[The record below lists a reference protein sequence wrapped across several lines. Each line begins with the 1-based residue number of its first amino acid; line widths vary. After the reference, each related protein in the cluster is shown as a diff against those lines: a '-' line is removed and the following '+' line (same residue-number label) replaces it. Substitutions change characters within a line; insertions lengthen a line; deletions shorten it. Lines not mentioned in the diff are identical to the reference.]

1 MKNEEVKRML
11 PYNLQFFAAKGDGD
25 DEPKNDDN
33 QNDDS
38 HDDDS
43 HNDDG
48 SNGED
53 QNKKE
58 KTFTQ
63 SQVNAMMSREKKQGR
78 QAALNALGFKTEDDA
93 KKAIALLNALQDSQK
108 SEEEKLNEKINN
120 QKDDLSEAVK
130 RAIVAENKLSCI
142 SANVKK
148 EAIDD
153 VLAIASTKI
162 SDEKDL
168 DSVLEEMKKDT
179 KYSSFFEGTKQGT
192 GSNPGHSKQ
201 NDGVEK
207 MGARLAKSSAPIEK
221 KSTYF

>member
-11 PYNLQFFAAKGDGD
+11 PYNLQFFAENSDGKN
-25 DEPKNDDN
+25 EPKNDDNQNDDN

-38 HDDDS
+38 HDD
-43 HNDDG
+43 G

-53 QNKKE
+53 QKE

-120 QKDDLSEAVK
+120 QKNDLSEAVK

-168 DSVLEEMKKDT
+168 ESVLEEMKKDT
-179 KYSSFFEGTKQGT
+179 KYSSFFECTKQGT

>member
-11 PYNLQFFAAKGDGD
+11 PYNLQFFAENSDGKN
-25 DEPKNDDN
+25 EPKNDDN
-33 QNDDS
+33 Q
-38 HDDDS
+38 DDDS
-43 HNDDG
+43 HNDDDG

-53 QNKKE
+53 KNQKE

-108 SEEEKLNEKINN
+108 TEEEKLNEKINN
-120 QKDDLSEAVK
+120 QKNDLSEAEK

-153 VLAIASTKI
+153 VLAIASIKI

>member
-11 PYNLQFFAAKGDGD
+11 PYNLQFFAAKSDGD
-25 DEPKNDDN
+25 DDANGENDNQDNNDNQDDDN
-33 QNDDS
+33 NPDS
-38 HDDDS
+38 KC
-43 HNDDG
+43 
-48 SNGED
+48 
-53 QNKKE
+53 QQKE
-58 KTFTQ
+58 KVFTQ

-108 SEEEKLNEKINN
+108 SEEEKLSEKINN
-120 QKDDLSEAVK
+120 QKNDLSEAEK
-130 RAIVAENKLSCI
+130 RATVAENKLSCI
-142 SANVKK
+142 LANVKK

>member
-25 DEPKNDDN
+25 DDANGENDNQDNNDNQDDDN
-33 QNDDS
+33 NPDS
-38 HDDDS
+38 KC
-43 HNDDG
+43 
-48 SNGED
+48 
-53 QNKKE
+53 QQKE
-58 KTFTQ
+58 KVFTQ

-108 SEEEKLNEKINN
+108 SEEEKLDEKINK

>member
-25 DEPKNDDN
+25 DESKNDDN
-33 QNDDS
+33 QDDDS
-38 HDDDS
+38 HDS
-43 HNDDG
+43 HDDDG
-48 SNGED
+48 SNGEG
-53 QNKKE
+53 QKEKE

-108 SEEEKLNEKINN
+108 SEEEKLDEKINK
-120 QKDDLSEAVK
+120 QKNDLSEAVK

-201 NDGVEK
+201 NDRVEK

>member
-25 DEPKNDDN
+25 NDANGENDNQDNNDNQDDDN
-33 QNDDS
+33 NPDS
-38 HDDDS
+38 KC
-43 HNDDG
+43 
-48 SNGED
+48 
-53 QNKKE
+53 QQKE
-58 KTFTQ
+58 KVFTQ

>member
-1 MKNEEVKRML
+1 MKKELKTTL
-11 PYNLQFFAAKGDGD
+11 PYNLQFFAEKEDGED
-25 DEPKNDDN
+25 EPKNEPKNDDN
-33 QNDDS
+33 QNDD
-38 HDDDS
+38 
-43 HNDDG
+43 NQNPDG
-48 SNGED
+48 SDDE
-53 QNKKE
+53 NKKE
-58 KTFTQ
+58 KVFTQ

-78 QAALNALGFKTEDDA
+78 QSALNALGFKTEEDA

-108 SEEEKLNEKINN
+108 SEEEKLNEKLNN
-120 QKDDLSEAVK
+120 QKNDLSEAEK

-168 DSVLEEMKKDT
+168 DSVLEDMKKDA

-192 GSNPGHSKQ
+192 GSNPGHSKPD
-201 NDGVEK
+201 NGGEK
-207 MGARLAKSSAPIEK
+207 MGARLAKSSTPTEK

>member
-11 PYNLQFFAAKGDGD
+11 PYNLQFFAAKGDGKN
-25 DEPKNDDN
+25 EPKNDDN

-38 HDDDS
+38 NNNDDDS
-43 HNDDG
+43 HNDDAG

-53 QNKKE
+53 KNQKE

-120 QKDDLSEAVK
+120 QKADLSEAVK

-168 DSVLEEMKKDT
+168 DSVLEEICELGWL
-179 KYSSFFEGTKQGT
+179 F
-192 GSNPGHSKQ
+192 
-201 NDGVEK
+201 
-207 MGARLAKSSAPIEK
+207 
-221 KSTYF
+221 

>member
-11 PYNLQFFAAKGDGD
+11 PYNLQFFAAKCDGD
-25 DEPKNDDN
+25 DESKNDDN
-33 QNDDS
+33 N
-38 HDDDS
+38 DDDS

-48 SNGED
+48 SDGEG
-53 QNKKE
+53 QKEKE